1 MTVEDGAGLRGVV
14 APTDEQTW
22 IEAAARRVAALDSTA
37 TWDDLDENTRDD
49 YRDDARAL
57 WPLVAPLVTA
67 AEDAERRIQ
76 AVRDVCA
83 DNLGVTTASVL
94 GALDREGTRR

>member
-1 MTVEDGAGLRGVV
+1 MTEQAGV
-14 APTDEQTW
+14 PITDEQPW
-22 IEAAARRVAALDSTA
+22 VEAAREVL
-37 TWDDLDENTRDD
+37 WRDVV
-49 YRDDARAL
+49 L
-57 WPLVAPLVTA
+57 PLVAR
-67 AEDAERRIQ
+67 AEDAERRIR